1 MGNYSYISDMDQ
13 ETETLE
19 VTKKDLKILKRIMVE
34 IESDICRSHP
44 MNPTKQQEK
53 DSRLKVLYKL
63 LGYE

>member
-1 MGNYSYISDMDQ
+1 MVMDKQ
-13 ETETLE
+13 TLE

-44 MNPTKQQEK
+44 MNPREQQEK
-53 DSRLKVLYKL
+53 DPRLKVLYKL